1 MELSEK
7 VKEIRLKKGISQ
19 ELLAEE
25 SGLSLR
31 TIQRIESGQTEP
43 RGDTLKRIASSL
55 QATPDDLIGWT
66 QKEDKSFLSAL
77 NMSSLAFI
85 LFPLLGFIIPLIMW
99 IFKKDKIIGLRNLIR
114 EIINFQ
120 VLWSIIILLVYVS
133 FVGITNYRFWKAGD
147 ISPSLMINPAIKY
160 MTYGLLYFYNIIL
173 VLINTV
179 RIKEDKEAKYFPKI
193 VFVK

>member
-66 QKEDKSFLSAL
+66 QKEDK
-77 NMSSLAFI
+77 
-85 LFPLLGFIIPLIMW
+85 
-99 IFKKDKIIGLRNLIR
+99 
-114 EIINFQ
+114 
-120 VLWSIIILLVYVS
+120 
-133 FVGITNYRFWKAGD
+133 
-147 ISPSLMINPAIKY
+147 
-160 MTYGLLYFYNIIL
+160 
-173 VLINTV
+173 
-179 RIKEDKEAKYFPKI
+179 
-193 VFVK
+193 VFCQL